1 MNSHDYSN
9 FASSSFHSSGQQTG
23 MRGPPVSENM
33 QSSISRA
40 YVASASSSDT
50 NLMPS
55 IAPPIQKTSYVR
67 QCLIVP
73 DMLLENKV
81 NFNCVIIITE
91 TISVRRVEV
100 TFKLTKTSFLLPS
113 IQILYDSFVDGISLC
128 FLTIFLAMFLRCN
141 VILRPSM
148 LIESQAQIACK
159 NANPYDNRT
168 VAIMR

>member
-9 FASSSFHSSGQQTG
+9 YASSSFHSGGHQTG

-67 QCLIVP
+67 PCLIVP
-73 DMLLENKV
+73 GMLLENKL
-81 NFNCVIIITE
+81 N
-91 TISVRRVEV
+91 
-100 TFKLTKTSFLLPS
+100 
-113 IQILYDSFVDGISLC
+113 
-128 FLTIFLAMFLRCN
+128 
-141 VILRPSM
+141 
-148 LIESQAQIACK
+148 
-159 NANPYDNRT
+159 
-168 VAIMR
+168 